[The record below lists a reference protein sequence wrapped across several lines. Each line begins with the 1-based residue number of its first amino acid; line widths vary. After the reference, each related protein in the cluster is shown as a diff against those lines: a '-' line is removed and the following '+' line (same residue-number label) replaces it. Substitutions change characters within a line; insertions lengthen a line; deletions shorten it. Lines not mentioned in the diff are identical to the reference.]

1 MKAKVIQEMVVT
13 CPEGGSP
20 GTDDGQLVR
29 RITDRAIEI
38 HEVTACL
45 ECEAVETAVKEFL
58 K

>member
-1 MKAKVIQEMVVT
+1 LKAKVIQEMVDT
-13 CPEGGSP
+13 CSEGGSP

-29 RITDRAIEI
+29 RITDRATEI

-45 ECEAVETAVKEFL
+45 EREAVEAAVKEFL